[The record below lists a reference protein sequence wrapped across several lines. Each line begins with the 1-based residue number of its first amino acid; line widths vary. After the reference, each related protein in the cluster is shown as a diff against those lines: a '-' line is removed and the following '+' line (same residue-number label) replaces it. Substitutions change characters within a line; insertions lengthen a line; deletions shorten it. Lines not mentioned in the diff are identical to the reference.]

1 MMSYNISFN
10 VKNVNEFTN
19 ELFINEFK
27 EALKKVVAGKTGI
40 RLEITETKTV
50 FCIVCHYGETIWIN
64 RNKLKVSKLTGS
76 SRNDYKQTTYKVLTT
91 IQGMYEGWIEEAA

>member
-1 MMSYNISFN
+1 MKTISIN

-27 EALKKVVAGKTGI
+27 EAIKKMVTKKAGGI
-40 RLEITETKTV
+40 RLEITENKKV
-50 FCIVCHYGETIWIN
+50 FGILCHYGETIYIN
-64 RNKLKVSKLTGS
+64 RNTLKVSKLTGS
-76 SRNDYKQTTYKVLTT
+76 DRNDYKQTAYNVLLE